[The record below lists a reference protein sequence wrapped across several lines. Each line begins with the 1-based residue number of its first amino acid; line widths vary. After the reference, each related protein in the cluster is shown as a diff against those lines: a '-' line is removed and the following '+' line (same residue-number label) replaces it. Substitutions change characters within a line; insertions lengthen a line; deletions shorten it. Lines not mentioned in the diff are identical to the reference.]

1 MTARRRRKRPARPA
15 ATREAR
21 TSPGEPDTQTNE
33 SKKRKDAPAD
43 RPRGALAPSPYPGL
57 GITLAR
63 GLGVTGSLP
72 VILATAFLGLLATW
86 ATFVLLG
93 AEASPRFLAVAMA
106 ISPANL
112 FTDVPVAFAPGDTV
126 RVVVSVV
133 VLAVLRSVTAGML
146 VALIA
151 DAFEGRPSLRGAVRR
166 LPRAGSTLAAVYLV
180 EVGVVVV
187 LLQLVAGFL
196 GQLSLLVV
204 AAAIYFLAFVPVIA
218 VVENEG
224 LQGSFRRSVRA
235 ARLPGTRHLTLVFLY
250 FLFLFYAA
258 SISPFGTLTPATP
271 SLLTWAFGLALTFL
285 HVGVLGGLVFRWR
298 AVRDQVPAGP
308 APPRRR

>member
-1 MTARRRRKRPARPA
+1 MTSRRRRKRPARPA
-15 ATREAR
+15 ATREPR
-21 TSPGEPDTQTNE
+21 TSPNGETTQANE
-33 SKKRKDAPAD
+33 SKAKGVAD
-43 RPRGALAPSPYPGL
+43 RPRGLAPSPYPGL

-63 GLGVTGSLP
+63 GLGVTGSSP

-126 RVVVSVV
+126 LVVVSVV
-133 VLAVLRSVTAGML
+133 VLALLRSVTAGL
-146 VALIA
+146 LIALIA
-151 DAFEGRPSLRGAVRR
+151 DGFEGRPNLRAAVLR
-166 LPRAGSTLAAVYLV
+166 LPRIGSTLAAVYLV

-187 LLQLVAGFL
+187 LLQLVAGLL

-218 VVENEG
+218 VMENEG

-258 SISPFGTLTPATP
+258 SISPFGTLSPATP
-271 SLLTWAFGLALTFL
+271 SLPTWVFGLALTFL
-285 HVGVLGGLVFRWR
+285 HVSVLGGLVFRWR
-298 AVRDQVPAGP
+298 AVRDQVPSGP